1 MHYCHGMDTDA
12 LRWFQLVA
20 DGYTVT
26 EVSEVFGVSQPGVS
40 RALARLEQ
48 EVGTPL
54 LRRSGRVLRMT
65 HAGSAFKRHVD
76 SLVNDL
82 DDGLAAVS
90 ELVDPEAGVVT
101 LAFPL
106 SLGGWLVPGLIRAF
120 RRDHPR
126 VRIVLQRTAVGE
138 SGRVSQLLATRA
150 ADVELTAERVT
161 GPGIEWRRILV
172 EPFVLALATTHPL
185 AGRDSVSLAEVADE
199 PFVVRRAPSGMRAQ
213 TLALCEAAGFE
224 PAILRVRSRRLERHH
239 ERLARRVHDGVGDDE
254 ALLVDAVERLEAYAD
269 PRLGSRF
276 PPARLCLAHRRQQRV
291 GIGLRVRDAEVE
303 PERRSLA
310 ARRRAAGLTGTGKRL
325 AEQRVER
332 RFAGICCALTVHLGA
347 RRFGIRAPVAAL
359 VDRLQRALQR
369 RLMLI
374 E

>member
-1 MHYCHGMDTDA
+1 MHYRHGMDTDA

-65 HAGSAFKRHVD
+65 HAGTAFKRHVD

-106 SLGGWLVPGLIRAF
+106 SLGSWLVPGLIRAF

-126 VRIVLQRTAVGE
+126 VRVVLQRTAVGE
-138 SGRVSQLLATRA
+138 SGRVSPLLATRA
-150 ADVELTAERVT
+150 ADLELTTHRVT
-161 GPGIEWRRILV
+161 GPDVEWRRILV
-172 EPFVLALATTHPL
+172 EPLVLAVATSHPL
-185 AGRDSVSLAEVADE
+185 AGRDAVELAEVARE
-199 PFVVRRAPSGMRAQ
+199 PFVVRRAPSGMRVQ
-213 TLALCEAAGFE
+213 TLAMCAAAGFE
-224 PAILRVRSRRLERHH
+224 PDIAFEADDLPTVR
-239 ERLARRVHDGVGDDE
+239 G
-254 ALLVDAVERLEAYAD
+254 LV
-269 PRLGSRF
+269 
-276 PPARLCLAHRRQQRV
+276 
-291 GIGLRVRDAEVE
+291 
-303 PERRSLA
+303 
-310 ARRRAAGLTGTGKRL
+310 AAGLGVAVVPAMGLPAPTTFARTRL
-325 AEQRVER
+325 LP
-332 RFAGICCALTVHLGA
+332 LTDPDA
-347 RRFGIRAPVAAL
+347 RREVGLAWVAGRPLLPSAGAFRHFVLAGGVPTDTGAPAAG
-359 VDRLQRALQR
+359 VPAG
-369 RLMLI
+369 
-374 E
+374 

>member
-1 MHYCHGMDTDA
+1 MHYRHGMDTDA

-65 HAGSAFKRHVD
+65 HAGTAFKRHVD

-90 ELVDPEAGVVT
+90 ELVDPESGVVT

-106 SLGGWLVPGLIRAF
+106 SLGSWLVPGLIRAF

-126 VRIVLQRTAVGE
+126 VRVVIQRTAVGE

-150 ADVELTAERVT
+150 ADVELTAERVS
-161 GPGIEWRRILV
+161 GPGIEWRRVLV
-172 EPFVLALATTHPL
+172 EPFVLAVATTHPL
-185 AGRDSVSLAEVADE
+185 AGRDAVSLAEVADE
-199 PFVVRRAPSGMRAQ
+199 PFVVRRAPSGMRTQ
-213 TLALCEAAGFE
+213 TLELCAAAGFDPE
-224 PAILRVRSRRLERHH
+224 VAFEADDLPTVRA
-239 ERLARRVHDGVGDDE
+239 LA
-254 ALLVDAVERLEAYAD
+254 
-269 PRLGSRF
+269 
-276 PPARLCLAHRRQQRV
+276 
-291 GIGLRVRDAEVE
+291 
-303 PERRSLA
+303 
-310 ARRRAAGLTGTGKRL
+310 AAGLGVAVVPAMGLPAPTTFARTRL
-325 AEQRVER
+325 LPLTDADAQREVGLAWVSGRPLLPSAEAFR
-332 RFAGICCALTVHLGA
+332 RFVLSEGA
-347 RRFGIRAPVAAL
+347 AHP
-359 VDRLQRALQR
+359 
-369 RLMLI
+369 
-374 E
+374 